1 MGTYGERTKSGRVHT
16 FGRNLHLARV
26 NVAPIYSELTGKPVG
41 KTIEKGD
48 GSNDVVIIAPT
59 VRTSAEE
66 LEQWVSLN
74 TFRLRLYEKHRELG
88 LTDEEARYRLF
99 PNGKVKA

>member
-1 MGTYGERTKSGRVHT
+1 MGKYGEQTNNGRVHS

-26 NVAPIYSELTGKPVG
+26 NVAPIYSEITGKPVG
-41 KTIEKGD
+41 KVVERGD
-48 GSNDVVIIAPT
+48 GSNDVVIRPET

-66 LEQWVSLN
+66 LEQWVPLN
-74 TFRLRLYEKHRELG
+74 MFRQRIYEMHRELG
-88 LTDEEARYRLF
+88 VGHDEAIYRLF